1 MKKDTFNLKELA
13 LEVINKEVNVINELP
28 NYIDN
33 NFVKIINLLYNCKR
47 RLIVS
52 GIGKSAIVAQ
62 KIVATMNSTGTP
74 AIFMHAADAVHGDL
88 GLVQKDDIVI
98 LISKSGNT
106 SEIKRLV
113 PFIKGMGNTIVA
125 IIANKDSYLAS
136 HSDYILYTPVKEE
149 ACQNNLAPTSS
160 TTVQMVMGDIIAVLL
175 STMRHFTAEDFARYH
190 PGGSLGKRLYMTVED
205 VFDPT
210 NRPTVS
216 PNDNVQDVIVNISHH
231 RLGATV
237 VTDLND
243 QLMGIITDGDVRR
256 MLERGLPIDSLKAID
271 IMSKGP
277 KTIDVSAQA
286 VQAFDLMEK
295 YQITSV
301 IVLSKGTYV
310 GLIHIHDILREG
322 IG

>member
-13 LEVINKEVNVINELP
+13 LEVINKEVKVINELP
-28 NYIDN
+28 KYIDN
-33 NFVKIINLLYNCKR
+33 SFINIINLLHNCKG

-52 GIGKSAIVAQ
+52 GIGKSAIIAQ

-88 GLVQKDDIVI
+88 GVVQKDDIVI

-106 SEIKRLV
+106 SEIKRLI

-125 IIANKDSYLAS
+125 IIANKDSYLAT

-160 TTVQMVMGDIIAVLL
+160 TTVQMVMGDIISVLL

-205 VFDPT
+205 VFDST

-237 VTDLND
+237 VTDLNHN
-243 QLMGIITDGDVRR
+243 LMGIITDGDVRR

-301 IVLSKGTYV
+301 VVLSKGTYV